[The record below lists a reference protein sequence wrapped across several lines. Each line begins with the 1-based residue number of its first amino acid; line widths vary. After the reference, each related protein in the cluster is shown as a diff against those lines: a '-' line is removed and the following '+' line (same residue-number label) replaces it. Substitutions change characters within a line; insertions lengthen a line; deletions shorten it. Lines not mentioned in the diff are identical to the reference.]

1 MNTYDMYMTCEI
13 GCFRCSQGSASG
25 ATDMRLSLVVSCLG
39 PGLALLAA
47 ALWSIWPVILRLRR
61 IPQVLVHPE
70 NKDKDALRIGILG
83 ASFIARA
90 AVIHAADKRQDVLVT
105 AVAARS
111 ESKARSY
118 AQQHRIPA
126 FHGGATAYR
135 ELLAREDVDAVYVGL
150 PTALHLEW
158 TLAALHAGKHV
169 LLEKPAFLS
178 AEEAHQVVKAAT
190 LMRETRETQLLVFE
204 AAHHRYH
211 PAARRFKQLMTFGRG
226 DSDEMASTL
235 SFVDVR
241 FSMLDPPSLLNS
253 IKDTLGLSVSLSSED
268 RRHERIKNLD
278 RWWYCVDM
286 LLWSTGAYEAEVVFA
301 KEERFSISAT
311 LKLQLPNRSTMATLS
326 MARDSWRDPFTW
338 TISAGN
344 RSNETSLR
352 LQNFG
357 FPFLWHRL
365 DLIRDGQQTSEQLY
379 GAGETTFEHQL
390 GYFREA
396 VRRGSLDKDASFLL
410 TAQTI
415 DLILEAT
422 GTGRLS

>member
-1 MNTYDMYMTCEI
+1 
-13 GCFRCSQGSASG
+13 
-25 ATDMRLSLVVSCLG
+25 MRLSLVVSCLG

-61 IPQVLVHPE
+61 IPQVLVYPE

-111 ESKARSY
+111 ESKAKSY

-158 TLAALHAGKHV
+158 TLAALNAGKHV
-169 LLEKPAFLS
+169 LLEKPAVLS
-178 AEEAHQVVKAAT
+178 AEEAHQVVKT
-190 LMRETRETQLLVFE
+190 MRETQLLVFE

-211 PAARRFKQLMTFGRG
+211 PAARRFKQLMTFGG
-226 DSDEMASTL
+226 DSEMASA
-235 SFVDVR
+235 SFDVR

-268 RRHERIKNLD
+268 RRRERIKNLD

-311 LKLQLPNRSTMATLS
+311 LKLQLPNRSTTATLS

-338 TISAGN
+338 SISAGN
-344 RSNETSLR
+344 RSSETSLR

-357 FPFLWHRL
+357 FPFIWHRL
-365 DLIRDGQQTSEQLY
+365 DLIRNGQQTSEQLY
-379 GAGETTFEHQL
+379 GAGETTSRAQGL
-390 GYFREA
+390 NTNWDTSA
-396 VRRGSLDKDASFLL
+396 KLLDEDLL
-410 TAQTI
+410 TRMLLFFLRPKP
-415 DLILEAT
+415 LI
-422 GTGRLS
+422 

>member
-1 MNTYDMYMTCEI
+1 
-13 GCFRCSQGSASG
+13 
-25 ATDMRLSLVVSCLG
+25 MRLSLVVSCLG

-61 IPQVLVHPE
+61 IPQVLVYPE

-111 ESKARSY
+111 ESKAKSY

-158 TLAALHAGKHV
+158 TLAALNAGKHV
-169 LLEKPAFLS
+169 LLEKPAVLS
-178 AEEAHQVVKAAT
+178 AEEAHQVVKT
-190 LMRETRETQLLVFE
+190 MRETQLLVFE

-211 PAARRFKQLMTFGRG
+211 PAARRFKQLMTFGG
-226 DSDEMASTL
+226 DSEMASSA
-235 SFVDVR
+235 SFDVR

-268 RRHERIKNLD
+268 RRRERIKNLD

-311 LKLQLPNRSTMATLS
+311 LKLQLPNRSTTATLS

-338 TISAGN
+338 SISAGN
-344 RSNETSLR
+344 RSSETSLR

-357 FPFLWHRL
+357 FPFIWHRL
-365 DLIRDGQQTSEQLY
+365 DLIRNGQQTSEQLY

-422 GTGRLS
+422 GTGQFSITRDLT